1 MFYKVIFYSGK
12 FFETRCRMGGFAT
25 ESVVQLVEKKR
36 VKLATCVIVLMY
48 GLIKR
53 QKCEVRKDT

>member
-1 MFYKVIFYSGK
+1 
-12 FFETRCRMGGFAT
+12 MGGFAT